1 MYCQNGMLHAC
12 WHAKLLLTDCLPRLA
27 FGLSLPLGVQTR
39 RLSKFPELM
48 REKCDAFQL
57 QPPRHAIPRQCTRQ
71 KIPDLDM
78 PAEVG
83 GRDDGVWDGGPMGGD
98 GLPTPCFLLADCL
111 AALASQFA
119 SPARNANIAALPSP

>member
-1 MYCQNGMLHAC
+1 MLHAC

-83 GRDDGVWDGGPMGGD
+83 ASAV
-98 GLPTPCFLLADCL
+98 L
-111 AALASQFA
+111 AAGEDVRVCWLVGWLLCQSHWMTG
-119 SPARNANIAALPSP
+119 

>member
-1 MYCQNGMLHAC
+1 MNI
-12 WHAKLLLTDCLPRLA
+12 KLLLIDCTPALA
-27 FGLSLPLGVQTR
+27 CPCPCLLLQTR